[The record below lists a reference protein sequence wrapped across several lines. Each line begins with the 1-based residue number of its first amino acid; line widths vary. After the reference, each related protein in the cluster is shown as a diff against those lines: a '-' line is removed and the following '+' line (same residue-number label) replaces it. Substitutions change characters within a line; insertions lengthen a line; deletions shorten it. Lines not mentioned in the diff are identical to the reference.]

1 MVGFLAG
8 VRVLIIIHIVSHVVS
23 VGIVISPLSKQLRNR
38 GWIPG
43 RGKSININT
52 RCEPRCLS
60 NFSGNQSNGST

>member
-8 VRVLIIIHIVSHVVS
+8 VRVLIIIHVVSHIFS

-43 RGKSININT
+43 RGKSINNNT
-52 RCEPRCLS
+52 RCEPHCLS
-60 NFSGNQSNGST
+60 RDSD